1 MPWPA
6 RSPDVNPIENIW
18 GVLKKRVMKRR
29 PKDLENLEDNI
40 LDEVQDFPTRIVS
53 NTFETIYERIHM
65 LSDNRGEAL
74 PF

>member
-29 PKDLENLEDNI
+29 PKDLENLEDTI